1 MNLTI
6 IEVYISFLKL
16 KKCIFSFQP
25 SVLSGH
31 GENSAFTYIVQNSI
45 NKQDHKAF
53 EIIYNSKGKPSA
65 GIQPWGLRS
74 QPLCM

>member
-1 MNLTI
+1 M
-6 IEVYISFLKL
+6 
-16 KKCIFSFQP
+16 
-25 SVLSGH
+25 LSGH

-65 GIQPWGLRS
+65 GIQRWGLRS